1 LFIAYLIFLPFVCD
15 KKSLTRPCAS
25 SWFLPLH
32 SHLAIMENKEIDALE
47 TSIQLHIEAA
57 NLTSASREWQD
68 VDDPPPFGIWMAS
81 SEVDQKFLGHFAA
94 GTSHE
99 NPFLS
104 GMLYKLLGLS
114 VILSKKLLR
123 ARKLRRLDPTRET
136 KSLQLYHHIIWLSR
150 EGLVITEQYVLPMVA
165 DYVELKVLSY
175 KLRASFYHIFVL
187 FHNQPSI
194 RQTGIHNLP
203 SSTSQMSLPNGAKSS
218 KSTPSVNR
226 DSLTSSPPPAVT
238 PEGGPV
244 GGGGSH
250 LLPPGLGP
258 AQPNKSTSSFLLPS
272 QDYIPTASSC
282 FNDAAM
288 LAERLL
294 PGSHPIRLSVKLEYA
309 AFLYDCQ
316 HDFDSCRRLAK
327 QAIAD
332 VYNAQEGMDDESFE
346 DAAELV
352 GILGKMIK
360 RGNKASSGGGSS
372 TPGDARSRS
381 EGSRGTPTRGII
393 ESGGAVQPHPYQ
405 QQPQQYNQQKRQQQ
419 PRTPVKKV
427 PPSKPG
433 NPAVMES
440 RTAPGLVVTSST

>member
-1 LFIAYLIFLPFVCD
+1 
-15 KKSLTRPCAS
+15 
-25 SWFLPLH
+25 
-32 SHLAIMENKEIDALE
+32 MEGPDFHTFGA
-47 TSIQLHIEAA
+47 SIQIQAETPE
-57 NLTSASREWQD
+57 LTSFSRQWQD
-68 VDDPPPFGIWMAS
+68 LDDLPAFGIWMAS

-99 NPFLS
+99 NSFLS

-165 DYVELKVLSY
+165 DYVELKVLAY

-203 SSTSQMSLPNGAKSS
+203 SSTSQMSLPNGAMTPGHTSKRQSS
-218 KSTPSVNR
+218 KSSPSVNR
-226 DSLTSSPPPAVT
+226 DSLTASPPLAIT

-244 GGGGSH
+244 GGGAH
-250 LLPPGLGP
+250 LHPPGLGP
-258 AQPNKSTSSFLLPS
+258 APPSKSTSSFLLPA
-272 QDYIPTASSC
+272 QDYVPTASSC
-282 FNDAAM
+282 FNTAAT

-360 RGNKASSGGGSS
+360 RGNKTSSGGGSS
-372 TPGDARSRS
+372 TPGDAVSRS
-381 EGSRGTPTRGII
+381 EGSRGTPTRGMLDA
-393 ESGGAVQPHPYQ
+393 SGAVQPHHQKQTSQQQYQ
-405 QQPQQYNQQKRQQQ
+405 QQQQKRQ
-419 PRTPVKKV
+419 PHPKTLAVKGRLSGLENS
-427 PPSKPG
+427 PIGSS
-433 NPAVMES
+433 A
-440 RTAPGLVVTSST
+440 APNANISSPI